1 LREQV
6 IRMGQYNVG
15 DIVKMRKKHPCGSD
29 EWEIMRTGMD
39 FRIKC
44 SKCARQVW
52 LDRPSF
58 EKAVKKIVRQGEPG
72 EGDNLTP

>member
-1 LREQV
+1 
-6 IRMGQYNVG
+6 MGMAQFNVG
-15 DIVKMRKKHPCGSD
+15 DIVKMRKKHPCGND
-29 EWEIMRTGMD
+29 EWEVMRTGMD

-44 SKCARQVW
+44 IKCARQVW

-72 EGDNLTP
+72 QGDKLTP